1 MKILV
6 AGSSGLVGSALVPS
20 LAADG
25 HQVTRLV
32 RPKTRP
38 GADQVVWDPDAG
50 RLDPVTIGGFDAVVH
65 LAGENIAS
73 RRWTAEQKRRIR
85 ESRVKSTRLLA
96 SAIAQ
101 LSHPPRTLVCASAIG
116 YYGERGN
123 EVLTEESPPGVGF
136 LPQTCRE
143 WEDSAN
149 LATGRSTRVVNLR
162 FGAIL
167 SAAGGALARMLPPFK
182 ASLGGVLGSGR
193 QFMSWIAIDDV
204 AGVIQHALVSESL
217 SGPVNA
223 VAPQP
228 VTNREFTKTLG
239 RVLGRPTLFAVPS
252 FVLRLAF
259 GELAEAVLL
268 ASARVVPAR
277 LQASNHTFRYP
288 DLDGALRHL
297 IHKTN

>member
-1 MKILV
+1 MNVLV
-6 AGSSGLVGSALVPS
+6 TGSSGLIGAALLPCLS
-20 LAADG
+20 ADG
-25 HQVTRLV
+25 HQFTRLV

-38 GADQVVWDPDAG
+38 GTNQLLWDPDAG
-50 RLDPVTIGGFDAVVH
+50 RLDPAAIEGFDAIVH

-96 SAIAQ
+96 GTLAQ
-101 LSHPPRTLVCASAIG
+101 LSRPPRTLVCASAVG
-116 YYGERGN
+116 CYGDRGD
-123 EVLTEESPPGVGF
+123 ELLTEESLPGSGF
-136 LPQTCRE
+136 LPQICRE
-143 WEDSAN
+143 WEDAAE
-149 LATGRSTRVVNLR
+149 LAAGRSIRVVKLR

-167 SAAGGALARMLPPFK
+167 SVAGGALARMLPPFN
-182 ASLGGVLGSGR
+182 AGLGGVIGSGR
-193 QFMSWIAIDDV
+193 QYMSWIAIDDV
-204 AGVIQHALVSESL
+204 TGVIQHGLVNETL

-239 RVLGRPTLFAVPS
+239 RVLSRPTLFAVPS
-252 FVLRLAF
+252 FVLRLAL
-259 GELAEAVLL
+259 GELAEALLL

-277 LQASNHTFRYP
+277 LQASGYTFRYP

-297 IHKTN
+297 LGRTN